1 MWSKLQGADM
11 KCIAQGSASRHAVKA
26 AITCVPEN
34 NKDVY
39 VVGESLGQVAL
50 RCTGEKAVLSY
61 P

>member
-11 KCIAQGSASRHAVKA
+11 ECVAQGSYRRHALKA
-26 AITCVPEN
+26 AITCVPGN
-34 NKDVY
+34 HKDVY